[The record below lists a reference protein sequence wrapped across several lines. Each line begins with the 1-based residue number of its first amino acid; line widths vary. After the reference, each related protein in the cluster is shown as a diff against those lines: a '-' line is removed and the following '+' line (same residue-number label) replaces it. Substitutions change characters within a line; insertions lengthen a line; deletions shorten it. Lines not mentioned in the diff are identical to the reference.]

1 MKFNIVFYNDLF
13 YSLKICYVYT
23 TAIKCKPKIR
33 TFF

>member
-23 TAIKCKPKIR
+23 TAMQNASQK
-33 TFF
+33 